1 MNILVTG
8 GAEGLGKAITVR
20 LLREEGNRVWITYP
34 ASPDRAREIGSSSG
48 SVKSVKCDYKSP
60 EDIEALAA
68 AMPGMDLDVLVNNAT
83 VGYTQEHF
91 HKMRPGLF
99 IESFSHNV
107 YPVMRITQQAIALF
121 RKKKFGKIINVLT
134 SYLINRPPTGLSE
147 YVANKAYLESMSKS
161 WAVENARFN
170 ITSNSISPSFMRT
183 GFTSAVDERIVEEMA
198 ASHPLKKLLTPEE
211 VADIVF
217 FFVDAPQHV
226 NGVNLP
232 VNCASDIV

>member
-8 GAEGLGKAITVR
+8 GAEGLGKTITMR

-34 ASPDRAREIGSSSG
+34 FSPDRARELETPDGAVTPI
-48 SVKSVKCDYKSP
+48 KCDFTSA
-60 EDIEALAA
+60 EEIEALVD
-68 AMPGMDLDVLVNNAT
+68 AMPSMNLDVLINNAMA
-83 VGYTQEHF
+83 GYTQEHF
-91 HKMRPGLF
+91 HKMRPEVF
-99 IESFSHNV
+99 SESFARNV
-107 YPVMRITQQAIALF
+107 YPVMRITQQAVSMF
-121 RKKKFGKIINVLT
+121 RKKKFGKIINILT
-134 SYLINRPPTGLSE
+134 AYLINRPPTGLSE

-161 WAVENARFN
+161 WAAENARFN

-183 GFTSAVDERIVEEMA
+183 GFTSTVDERIVDEMA

-211 VADIVF
+211 VADIVHF
-217 FFVDAPQHV
+217 FTTAPQHI